1 MSKTFH
7 DLHAQLIREAS
18 SNKDGDSDATV
29 LEGIIVDV
37 INTGTTERKDSKVA
51 DGTVSGAIAV
61 GKEVVSYLRAK
72 DWDCTKNRASLADRG
87 TISKNW
93 QIAYGDTDANTTPKT
108 DILVDGKQVS
118 IKKGPGQLMSGTIAE
133 TKATFWAALGDTA
146 LKGDGDI
153 LMNKTTIAI
162 QKCMEKM
169 QRELPKQYKDKT
181 GKLINNPFGGM
192 RPELFKSKG
201 TVKQLQKTKKDLVFN
216 YIDAFQ
222 EELTELFNEAFEK
235 SPELKVA
242 FVKEAMTGERK
253 FVPGSKAIA
262 KYLLST
268 SKDGKNP
275 IVHPITSEF
284 IKSVASRCEVACR
297 FKTGSDKKKN
307 AEANARKFAS
317 VVSANVDTSEDP
329 KPIVKKLEK
338 FQNDSVALRLGIGRL
353 RKKLTPNLED
363 IRGKEFVL
371 GQRAISARDLLSG
384 KDSVTVQ
391 RVAKLLKDKKN
402 ASLANWISSGM
413 MGNLPESFTT
423 TNLNTLTESMVG
435 LYEQELITEQE
446 LVEGMID
453 WLGAIKNTLTNNATV
468 AMAFGLRRTESMTK
482 DAKYIADTFGVEVD
496 VEVGKNPIDWNS
508 IV

>member
-1 MSKTFH
+1 MPKTFH

-18 SNKDGDSDATV
+18 SKKDSSDATV

-37 INTGTTERKDSKVA
+37 INTGTTTRKDSKVA
-51 DGTVSGAIAV
+51 DGTVAGAIAV

-72 DWDCTKNRASLADRG
+72 DWVCEKKGASLADRG

-133 TKATFWAALGDTA
+133 TKATFWAAIGDTA
-146 LKGDGDI
+146 LKGDGDV

-169 QRELPKQYKDKT
+169 QRELPLQYKDKT

-201 TVKQLQKTKKDLVFN
+201 TVTQLQKTGKDLVFN

-222 EELTELFNEAFEK
+222 DELTELFNEAFEN

-253 FVPGSKAIA
+253 FVPGSRAIA

-275 IVHPITSEF
+275 IVHQINSEF
-284 IKSVASRCEVACR
+284 IKLVASRCEVACN

-307 AEANARKFAS
+307 AEAEARNFAS
-317 VVSANVDTSEDP
+317 VVRATVDTSEDP
-329 KPIVKKLEK
+329 KPIVKKLLSK
-338 FQNDSVALRLGIGRL
+338 QKQSKDVYNKL
-353 RKKLTPNLED
+353 KKLNKTPLKIASIDWCETQLKLKAQDARNALKGLDPVTIER
-363 IRGKEFVL
+363 IIELLGKTS
-371 GQRAISARDLLSG
+371 R
-384 KDSVTVQ
+384 
-391 RVAKLLKDKKN
+391 
-402 ASLANWISSGM
+402 LANWISSGM
-413 MGNLPESFTT
+413 MGNLPENFAP
-423 TNLNTLTESMVG
+423 TNLNTLTESIVG

-482 DAKYIADTFGVEVD
+482 DAKYIADKFGVEVD
-496 VEVGKNPIDWNS
+496 VRVGKNPIDWNS
-508 IV
+508 IA